1 MYQSYEAQW
10 QDAETGALA
19 EGEGHGGGDFYAIY
33 HFLRAVEQG
42 MEPYWNVYRAT
53 AMASCAILGH
63 RSILNGNI
71 GYDIPDFR
79 NEWDRKKY
87 AMDNVSPFPDA
98 TGRANFPVS
107 SQPYT
112 PTEADYA
119 QAMKDWQDT
128 GVL

>member
-1 MYQSYEAQW
+1 
-10 QDAETGALA
+10 
-19 EGEGHGGGDFYAIY
+19 
-33 HFLRAVEQG
+33 